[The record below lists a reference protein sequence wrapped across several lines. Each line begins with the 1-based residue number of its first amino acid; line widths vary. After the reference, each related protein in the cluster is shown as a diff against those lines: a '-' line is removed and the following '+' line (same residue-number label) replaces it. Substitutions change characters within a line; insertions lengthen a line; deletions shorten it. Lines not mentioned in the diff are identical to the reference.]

1 MEELLARLKDP
12 DPARRREAAES
23 LGALGERKAMSH
35 LVGALRD
42 QDRGVRDAAAEAL
55 VRLGGEDVAMEV
67 VGLLGDEDIEVR
79 NLAIDV
85 LVNLG
90 RAALRPVV
98 GELGNSDPDVRKFAA
113 DILGWLG
120 EPEAT
125 DPLIDALEDPNPNVV
140 CAAVEALG
148 HIGDP
153 RAVEPLKQVCKR
165 LDDAR
170 PLVVE
175 ALGEI
180 GTPEAMDVLLE
191 AVGRKD
197 DPSVALAAVEA
208 LGKVGDERALKAL
221 FEKVKGSGYNTF
233 TAPVWATALYNVAR
247 RHGMDFW
254 DMVEEHGWEEL
265 VRQAVLGDEKEE
277 VVGWVQEGLE
287 GERSG
292 FVVEVLAPI
301 VAKLPSGLKVSWI
314 AAAERNNVTEALEGL
329 ESLFSEDPQI
339 AYKAVR
345 AVGRI
350 DGEGALNAL
359 LKALKSQDVLV
370 RIAAIQAF
378 GDLGDPKALGVL
390 WPLTEEDNTDI
401 ARAARKSVERIR
413 GF

>member
-1 MEELLARLKDP
+1 MEELLTRLKDP
-12 DPARRREAAES
+12 DPARRREAAKL
-23 LGALGERKAMSH
+23 LGALGERKAMPH

-153 RAVEPLKQVCKR
+153 KAVGPLKRVCSR
-165 LDDAR
+165 LEDAR
-170 PLVVE
+170 PLVVD

-180 GTPEAMDVLLE
+180 GTPEAIDVLLE
-191 AVGRKD
+191 AVDRD

-208 LGKVGDERALKAL
+208 LGKVGDERALKVL
-221 FEKVKGSGYNTF
+221 SEKADRSEYNTF
-233 TAPVWATALYNVAR
+233 TAPVWATALYNIAER
-247 RHGMDFW
+247 CGMDFW
-254 DMVEEHGWEEL
+254 DLVEEHGWEEL
-265 VRQAVLGDEKEE
+265 VRQAVLGDE
-277 VVGWVQEGLE
+277 E
-287 GERSG
+287 GEVAEWVKAGLSGKRAG
-292 FVVEVLAPI
+292 FVVGILAPI
-301 VAKLPSGLKVSWI
+301 AAKLPPELKVSWI
-314 AAAERNNVTEALEGL
+314 DAAEGICVPEALAGL
-329 ESLFSEDPQI
+329 EDLFAEEPQI
-339 AYKAVR
+339 AYRAVR
-345 AVGRI
+345 AVGKT
-350 DGEGALNAL
+350 GGAGALDVL
-359 LKALKSQDVLV
+359 VKALESKDMLV
-370 RIAAIQAF
+370 RIAAVQAL
-378 GDLGDPKALGVL
+378 GDLGDSKALSVL
-390 WPLTEEDNTDI
+390 WPLTEEDNPDI
-401 ARAARKSVERIR
+401 AQAARKSIERIR
-413 GF
+413 YGS